1 MTIDLYYFPLSPP
14 VRAVILLAKALGIHL
29 NLKVI
34 DVTKGEQHDPEFVK
48 ISPQHTIPTIDDHG
62 FILSESRA
70 IMAYLVNKY
79 AKNDSLYPKDPKE
92 KGIVDERIYFDISK
106 LWMGIFNTYI
116 PVIFGMTDEV
126 SEESIA
132 GIERA
137 FEILNTFLEGND
149 FVAGDHLTIADFSI
163 AISTHFA
170 EMVGFDIARYDNV
183 AEWYERCKE
192 TLEKYGF
199 EEVNTPA
206 LVLGEWYRANLKEE

>member
-1 MTIDLYYFPLSPP
+1 MPIDLYYFPPSPP
-14 VRAVILLAKALGIHL
+14 VRAVILLSKALGIHL

-34 DVTKGEQHDPEFVK
+34 DVTKGEQLDPEYLK
-48 ISPQHTIPTIDDHG
+48 INPQHTIPTIDDHG

-79 AKNDSLYPKDPKE
+79 AKNDSLYPKDPKG
-92 KGIVDERIYFDISK
+92 KGIVDERLYFDIST
-106 LWMGIFNTYI
+106 LWMRLFNAYV

-126 SEESIA
+126 TEESIQ

-137 FEILNTFLEGND
+137 FEILNAFLEGND

-170 EMVGFDIARYDNV
+170 EMLGFDIGRYDNV
-183 AEWYERCKE
+183 SGWYERCKDC
-192 TLEKYGF
+192 LEKYGF

-206 LVLGEWYRANLKEE
+206 LALGEWYRANLKEE